1 MAEPPRE
8 EGMHV
13 ISALFLFMPS
23 YQTTLYK
30 LWSLA
35 LSGYPVNEKGAMR
48 QEHVVAACGKAS
60 VKFICRI
67 SSISKI

>member
-1 MAEPPRE
+1 M
-8 EGMHV
+8 M
-13 ISALFLFMPS
+13 
-23 YQTTLYK
+23 K
-30 LWSLA
+30 
-35 LSGYPVNEKGAMR
+35 KGAMR